1 MTWGSHQ
8 LSGVAC
14 NLKSKG
20 FAALTKSIEEVKGE
34 AKPFSITGSLPL
46 VKELQEAGFGTKEHT
61 HTTRACVLLLLI
73 LLFHSTSHHHTN
85 NRPPD
90 HGFRP
95 LLHLPR

>member
-46 VKELQEAGFGTKEHT
+46 VKELQEAGFGTKETT
-61 HTTRACVLLLLI
+61 HGARVLLLLT
-73 LLFHSTSHHHTN
+73 LLFHNTSHHHTN

-90 HGFRP
+90 HGLRS